1 MDTSIARRSDGKLI
15 RAAQGIDK
23 SLPFNCP
30 GCKQEVYAATE
41 GKIQR
46 PHFRHKSLDGL
57 KGCSEPESY
66 IHWVTKELFA
76 DNYEKVTSFYIS
88 LEILKTCIHA
98 KYSSCQK
105 TEQVKIDLKK
115 IYPYIQVE
123 EKEGSFRPDCLL
135 FNDKGEKLFFEVCY
149 SSRVSEDKIKS
160 GIPII
165 ELYTVNEQT
174 IDSVIRDGKLNLS
187 KEIRSYYGRP
197 IQQLPQTKVY
207 NEGKLL
213 LHVDKSFDCVEKC
226 IVDLEQKKYQRQ
238 RSHSSSRDTTQ
249 SKPISLKSP
258 TPEPVSKIAPFI
270 DPDAIAYLSHYKQGY
285 YAREVAIPSVLGKC
299 KQYYT
304 DQHKK
309 YKNKKIAAGD
319 PVILDMQSVKFFI
332 SYQKKFFGVIRYE
345 AYWHIFYYEDD
356 KLIFISS
363 MKNKDNI
370 LNEIKTFL
378 DVF

>member
-15 RAAQGIDK
+15 RAEQGIDK

-30 GCKQEVYAATE
+30 GCKQEVYAVTE

-98 KYSSCQK
+98 KYSSYQK

-174 IDSVIRDGKLNLS
+174 IDSVIRGTTMK
-187 KEIRSYYGRP
+187 
-197 IQQLPQTKVY
+197 
-207 NEGKLL
+207 KLL
-213 LHVDKSFDCVEKC
+213 LFTILTGLLVGLTGCGDEAAQKEAEKKAKREHMKQHVDTSGE
-226 IVDLEQKKYQRQ
+226 
-238 RSHSSSRDTTQ
+238 
-249 SKPISLKSP
+249 
-258 TPEPVSKIAPFI
+258 
-270 DPDAIAYLSHYKQGY
+270 
-285 YAREVAIPSVLGKC
+285 
-299 KQYYT
+299 
-304 DQHKK
+304 
-309 YKNKKIAAGD
+309 KKIT
-319 PVILDMQSVKFFI
+319 
-332 SYQKKFFGVIRYE
+332 
-345 AYWHIFYYEDD
+345 
-356 KLIFISS
+356 KLPF
-363 MKNKDNI
+363 
-370 LNEIKTFL
+370 
-378 DVF
+378 